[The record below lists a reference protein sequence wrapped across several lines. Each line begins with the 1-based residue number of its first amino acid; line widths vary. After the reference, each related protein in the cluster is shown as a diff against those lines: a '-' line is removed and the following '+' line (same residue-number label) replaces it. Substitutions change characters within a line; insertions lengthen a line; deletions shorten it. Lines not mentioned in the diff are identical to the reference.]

1 VAMARRR
8 RGVLLEMSNE
18 RETALHEYEQG
29 VQRLPSD
36 ADLWYNIG
44 YLYLT
49 GADNEMAHIL
59 ESPLHS
65 SFL

>member
-1 VAMARRR
+1 MVRRR
-8 RGVLLEMSNE
+8 RGILLEMSNE

-29 VQRLPSD
+29 VQHLPFD

-49 GADNEMAHIL
+49 GADNEMAQIFKSL
-59 ESPLHS
+59 LYS
-65 SFL
+65 SFIL

>member
-1 VAMARRR
+1 
-8 RGVLLEMSNE
+8 MSNE

-65 SFL
+65 SLT

>member
-1 VAMARRR
+1 MALRR

-36 ADLWYNIG
+36 ADLWHNIG
-44 YLYLT
+44 YIYLT
-49 GADNEMAHIL
+49 GADNEMAHFL
-59 ESPLHS
+59 ESPLYS
-65 SFL
+65 IVAL